1 MHPNKI
7 PAWQE
12 GALPI
17 LPNDQLEDE
26 IERLDMTVT
35 AVDALVKKMP
45 TGAIALSEAVDM
57 VDRGRDLA
65 KTLLTVCRAR
75 LSISV
80 SDQSVAPLRS
90 RVRRLSERLETDAAL
105 ILEAVQTLP
114 FNQQKEPEF
123 AVWLRETTAP
133 IPDDLKLVTA
143 GMASPLRNLHSHL
156 FSTMK
161 LHAINSDGRTITM
174 SYAQAVAVLKTSD
187 DLILR
192 RSVFSCFNAWLAEH
206 SPSFADLLNAML
218 GFRLFKL
225 QIAKAD
231 LSHCFLQGDRLSY
244 RGFSAMEE
252 AIEAALPHI
261 RECVSLRA
269 KLLGMSRLPVSA
281 ILSSAPGKADTVD
294 PTHDMRDAISLIG
307 RSMQK
312 ATDAF
317 PAFIKEAIDGHWI
330 DLRCQSGRAG
340 EGWCD
345 DLPSKKAVAV
355 FGNFQNNMAGLG
367 NLAHTLGVGFLH
379 RQLHDLS
386 ALEKRV
392 PLSMI
397 EVAGLLCETIV
408 DRAMLVQ
415 TKSEKTAPLA
425 LWQTMRRSSN
435 MLLIL
440 PVRHRLALSLMKARN
455 EGVISLTDI
464 NRLSREAW
472 EHYLGD
478 TTDGSDQYLW
488 AWKQHFYRTD
498 VFFYDWQY
506 TFGHLL
512 SQHLAKRFECDGIT
526 AAGVDFADFCR
537 ETATLTCDELVKR
550 HLDADITDPAFW
562 SAAVYEALQPLVE
575 TRSLFANVN

>member
-1 MHPNKI
+1 MRPNEI

-17 LPNDQLEDE
+17 LPNDRLEEE

-45 TGAIALSEAVDM
+45 SGASALSEAVYM

-75 LSISV
+75 LSLSV
-80 SDQSVAPLRS
+80 SDQTVAPMRS
-90 RVRRLSERLETDAAL
+90 RVRRLSERLEADAAL
-105 ILEAVQTLP
+105 ILEAVRVLP
-114 FNQQKEPEF
+114 ADQQKEPVF
-123 AVWLRETTAP
+123 AVWLRESTVPA
-133 IPDDLKLVTA
+133 PDDLKLVTA

-161 LHAINSDGRTITM
+161 LHATNSDGRTITM
-174 SYAQAVAVLKTSD
+174 SYAQAVAVLKASD
-187 DLILR
+187 DLMLR
-192 RSVFSCFNAWLAEH
+192 RSVFSGFNAWLAEH

-225 QIAKAD
+225 RAEKAD
-231 LSHCFLQGDRLSY
+231 LSHCFLQGDRLSH
-244 RGFSAMEE
+244 RGFSAMDE
-252 AIEAALPHI
+252 AIEAALPRI

-269 KLLGMSRLPVSA
+269 KLLGMNRLPVSA
-281 ILSSAPGKADTVD
+281 VLSSAPGEADDAD
-294 PTHDMRDAISLIG
+294 PTHDIRDSISFIG

-312 ATDAF
+312 ATDVF
-317 PAFIKEAIDGHWI
+317 PTFLKEANDGHWI
-330 DLRCQSGRAG
+330 DMRRQSGRAG
-340 EGWCD
+340 GGWCD
-345 DLPSKKAVAV
+345 DLPSKKAVAL
-355 FGNFQNNMAGLG
+355 FGNYQNNMAGLG

-397 EVAGLLCETIV
+397 EVAGLLCETMV
-408 DRAMLVQ
+408 DRAMLAE
-415 TKSEKTAPLA
+415 TRSEKTAPLA
-425 LWQTMRRSSN
+425 LWQTMRRTSN

-440 PVRHRLALSLMKARN
+440 PVRHRLALSLMKARC
-455 EGVISLTDI
+455 EGVLSLTDI

-478 TTDGSDQYLW
+478 TTDGCDQYLW

-506 TFGHLL
+506 TFGYLL
-512 SQHLAKRFECDGIT
+512 SQHLAKRFERHGVT

-562 SAAVYEALQPLVE
+562 SAAVDEALKPLVE
-575 TRSLFANVN
+575 TRSLLADDD

>member
-1 MHPNKI
+1 M
-7 PAWQE
+7 
-12 GALPI
+12 PI
-17 LPNDQLEDE
+17 LPNDQLENE
-26 IERLDMTVT
+26 IERLDITVT

-45 TGAIALSEAVDM
+45 FGASALSESVYM
-57 VDRGRDLA
+57 VDRGRDLV

-75 LSISV
+75 LSLSV
-80 SDQSVAPLRS
+80 SDQTVVPLRS
-90 RVRRLSERLETDAAL
+90 RVHRLSERLETDAAL
-105 ILEAVQTLP
+105 ILEAVKALP
-114 FNQQKEPEF
+114 TDQQKEPVF
-123 AVWLRETTAP
+123 AVWLRESTAP
-133 IPDDLKLVTA
+133 VPGDLKAVTA

-161 LHAINSDGRTITM
+161 LHATNSDGRTITM
-174 SYAQAVAVLKTSD
+174 SYAQAVAILKTSD

-192 RSVFSCFNAWLAEH
+192 RSVFSSFNAWLAEH
-206 SPSFADLLNAML
+206 GPAFADLLNAML

-225 QIAKAD
+225 RAEKAD
-231 LSHCFLQGDRLSY
+231 LSDYFLQGDRLSHK
-244 RGFSAMEE
+244 GFAAMDE
-252 AIEAALPHI
+252 AIEAALPRI

-281 ILSSAPGKADTVD
+281 VLSSVPNEADAAD
-294 PTHDMRDAISLIG
+294 PTQDIRDSISFIG

-317 PAFIKEAIDGHWI
+317 PAFLKEANEGHWI
-330 DLRCQSGRAG
+330 DMRHQSGRAG
-340 EGWCD
+340 GGWCD
-345 DLPSKKAVAV
+345 DLPSKKAVAI
-355 FGNFQNNMAGLG
+355 FGNFQDNLAGLG

-397 EVAGLLCETIV
+397 EVAGLLCETMV
-408 DRAMLVQ
+408 DRAMLAQ
-415 TKSEKTAPLA
+415 TKSGKSAPSA
-425 LWQTMRRSSN
+425 LWQTMRRTSN

-440 PVRHRLALSLMKARN
+440 PVRHRLALSLMKARR
-455 EGVISLTDI
+455 EGTISLTDI

-478 TTDGSDQYLW
+478 TTDGCDQYLW

-506 TFGHLL
+506 TFGYLL
-512 SQHLAKRFECDGIT
+512 SQHLAIRFERDSVT
-526 AAGVDFADFCR
+526 AAGVYFAGFCR
-537 ETATLTCDELVKR
+537 EAATLTCDELVKR
-550 HLDADITDPAFW
+550 HLDADITDRAFW
-562 SAAVYEALQPLVE
+562 SAAIDEAQKPLAE
-575 TRSLFANVN
+575 TRSLLALNL